1 MTPEEHQIEHIRLHR
16 ALDELLACYLEEG
29 FAGEAAGMPRRSIY
43 DDIVQLLTW
52 AHQKTLVP
60 SPVERAHYGQQP
72 RFLIAQSDDPEL
84 LEWLAKAENQGG
96 DFVRSMA
103 RAGLVADHENYPL
116 IRLVLMALRR
126 KYPDY
131 EPSEAVKQEI
141 RDRQGVNDGKTL
153 G

>member
-1 MTPEEHQIEHIRLHR
+1 
-16 ALDELLACYLEEG
+16 
-29 FAGEAAGMPRRSIY
+29 
-43 DDIVQLLTW
+43 
-52 AHQKTLVP
+52 
-60 SPVERAHYGQQP
+60 
-72 RFLIAQSDDPEL
+72 
-84 LEWLAKAENQGG
+84 
-96 DFVRSMA
+96 VRSMA